1 MKKRNITIK
10 GEPLRL
16 EIQPDGNAAGLYEGQ
31 LLVIGFKWRDSIG
44 VFEPIAIN
52 QEWERALL
60 TNQTFH
66 YYLDQVLK
74 ELHTYR
80 EEALKLADQRRGIQ
94 NYLSGFLTLEHEKN
108 PHHLRRGI

>member
-1 MKKRNITIK
+1 MKKRKITIT

-16 EIQPDGNAAGLYEGQ
+16 EIQPDGNGAGLYEGQ
-31 LLVIGFKWRDSIG
+31 LLVIGFKWRDSKGI
-44 VFEPIAIN
+44 FEPIAIN

-74 ELHTYR
+74 ELCAYR
-80 EEALKLADQRRGIQ
+80 EEALKLASQRGSIQ
-94 NYLSGFLTLEHEKN
+94 NYLSGFLTLEHEKK
-108 PHHLRRGI
+108 PTI